1 MGNVL
6 TCEDTTKA
14 LNDYQEDLKWLSV
27 QNDAIF
33 NDSYLAEVFDNLP
46 EFEGTLLPKED
57 QILDHNFTPKMVRI
71 KRLVQIFS
79 AFKEDVTCVENF
91 EVCVTDLCGGD
102 SVSFCRIFLVP
113 MSFSSQLLQRQTR

>member
-6 TCEDTTKA
+6 TCDDTTKA

-46 EFEGTLLPKED
+46 EFEGTKLPEEED
-57 QILDHNFTPKMVRI
+57 QSLDHNFTPKMMRI

-79 AFKEDVTCVENF
+79 PSKEDVTCVENF
-91 EVCVTDLCGGD
+91 EV
-102 SVSFCRIFLVP
+102 
-113 MSFSSQLLQRQTR
+113 

>member
-6 TCEDTTKA
+6 TCDDTTKA

-33 NDSYLAEVFDNLP
+33 NDSYLAEVYENLP
-46 EFEGTLLPKED
+46 EFEGTKVSQEED
-57 QILDHNFTPKMVRI
+57 QPLDKKFTPKMMRI

-79 AFKEDVTCVENF
+79 AAAKEDVTCVENF
-91 EVCVTDLCGGD
+91 EVGLDC
-102 SVSFCRIFLVP
+102 
-113 MSFSSQLLQRQTR
+113 